1 MCGPNRKRSARKED
15 HRDSARIQ
23 GRKIFLHLIDMHTA
37 DMAVWMDARDGKE
50 IRIIVQNYNK
60 ARSKGQQNTHHGD
73 VLLRVET
80 KQGKAGTC

>member
-1 MCGPNRKRSARKED
+1 MVQTENAPLAKNITG
-15 HRDSARIQ
+15 IQ
-23 GRKIFLHLIDMHTA
+23 GRKIFLRLIDMRT
-37 DMAVWMDARDGKE
+37 AVWMDARDRKE

-60 ARSKGQQNTHHGD
+60 TRSKAQQNTHHSD